1 VSWLSLPSPAVRLRP
16 LLRPVALAAVVL
28 GLLATG
34 CDYTGS
40 IGPRVALTGD
50 SIMDNG
56 RPRIVAKLQPDHRVT
71 ILTAPAAP
79 IWDLRGIVAL
89 QRNSNPNVMVLQVG
103 SPDVEFA
110 AESPYGFV
118 VSQKMRELM
127 DITRGVPCVVWV
139 NIKENGVSPYY
150 TPRWQAQATKLNDFA
165 AALAANRPWVRI
177 VDWAALAAN
186 RRDWFQAD
194 GLHLTELGRAA
205 LATHVDQAVRACS

>member
-1 VSWLSLPSPAVRLRP
+1 VPRRL
-16 LLRPVALAAVVL
+16 LLAAVVL
-28 GLLATG
+28 ALLATG

-40 IGPRVALTGD
+40 VGPRVALTGD

-71 ILTAPAAP
+71 ILTAPAAH
-79 IWDLRGIVAL
+79 IWDLRGVVQL
-89 QRNSNPNVMVLQVG
+89 QRNTNPHVMVLQVA

-110 AESPYGFV
+110 AENPYGFV

-150 TPRWQAQATKLNDFA
+150 TPAWQSQATKLNDFA

-177 VDWAALAAN
+177 VDWAALGAG
-186 RRDWFQAD
+186 RPDWFQAD

-205 LATHVDQAVRACS
+205 LASHIDAAVRGCS